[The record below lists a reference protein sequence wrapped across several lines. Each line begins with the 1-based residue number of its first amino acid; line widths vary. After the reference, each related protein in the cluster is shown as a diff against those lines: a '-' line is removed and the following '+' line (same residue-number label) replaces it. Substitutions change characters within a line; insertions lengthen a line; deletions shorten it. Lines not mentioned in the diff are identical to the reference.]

1 MSFAATFLTAT
12 MALLAAG
19 CATPGPLHV
28 YSAADARP
36 TAILDAGGEGGRVDI
51 PAFLEPTDELTG
63 LAYDPFTDHLFL
75 RLAPGNRILVVD
87 RPARAVKR
95 AFVVHA
101 LPDGPGGDLAVRPR
115 NGHIFLLL
123 PGEPALLELT
133 RLGERVQTLRL
144 VPTPLPP
151 TGIAYDPIQDRLL
164 VLSPASPARIAA
176 YDLDGREQ
184 GTITLDREVGASLAF
199 DSERREYYVPMAGS
213 GSPIGVFDQHGRWQR
228 NLEGAAGF
236 VDLGPRSFLRLF

>member
-1 MSFAATFLTAT
+1 
-12 MALLAAG
+12 
-19 CATPGPLHV
+19 V
-28 YSAADARP
+28 
-36 TAILDAGGEGGRVDI
+36 IVDAGAEGGRVDV

-63 LAYDPFTDHLFL
+63 LAYDPFTDHFFL

-95 AFVVHA
+95 AFMIRD

-123 PGEPALLELT
+123 PGEPALLQLT
-133 RLGERVQTLRL
+133 RLGERVRTLPL
-144 VPTPLPP
+144 VPAPLPP

-164 VLSPASPARIAA
+164 ILVPARPARIAA
-176 YDLDGREQ
+176 YDLEGREK
-184 GTITLDREVGASLAF
+184 GAITLDREVGASLAF
-199 DSERREYYVPMAGS
+199 DPERREYYVPLAGS
-213 GSPIGVFDQHGRWQR
+213 GSPVGVFDQHGRWQR
-228 NLEGAAGF
+228 NLDGSAAF